1 MDIAIKVIDKKSLQ
15 GDEYMLNGLYQ
26 EIKVMK
32 KLKSEYVVRLL
43 DILETSN
50 NFYMVQEFCDG
61 GDLGA

>member
-1 MDIAIKVIDKKSLQ
+1 MAIAIKIIEKKSLK
-15 GDEYMLNGLYQ
+15 GDNYMLNGLYQ

-50 NFYMVQEFCDG
+50 NFYMI
-61 GDLGA
+61 